1 MPYKVTAAR
10 KNQTVI
16 VSLNQDGEERSVKLR
31 GDMVAYSNTLTTDMK
46 MQARLRYIICK
57 FINNIP
63 AEEVPPTEEPK
74 PAVEETPVARSFTQ
88 DELLALNDAQVRDLF
103 KKNNLDVDE
112 SQSLEDLQDALL
124 AMQVAWVD
132 PAELG
137 D

>member
-31 GDMVAYSNTLTTDMK
+31 GDMVAYSSTLTTDMK

-88 DELLALNDAQVRDLF
+88 DELLALNDVQVRDLF